1 MGYNNLNW
9 PFKFNNEG
17 VHNYHIFAI
26 WEPSKVVKVSNKI
39 YKIVLLQNIYFSGKK
54 YFNVY
59 NNPPESR
66 SLSDIIYCKFII
78 SSSKMLCIDVRHF
91 SSSSIAYFVSF
102 FCCRRKHSNRV
113 WSTLYSKNHQ
123 HCNNYQ

>member
-54 YFNVY
+54 YLIHQ
-59 NNPPESR
+59 NPV
-66 SLSDIIYCKFII
+66 LYLILFTV
-78 SSSKMLCIDVRHF
+78 SS
-91 SSSSIAYFVSF
+91 
-102 FCCRRKHSNRV
+102 
-113 WSTLYSKNHQ
+113 
-123 HCNNYQ
+123 